1 MAMPYTARRTV
12 IGLILVL
19 PLLAGCQ
26 RVTRQQSTSL
36 DDLQTLSFGSHAPV
50 QINAVRIQGLRDTAL
65 SLGARGGLAYQAE
78 IVNRM
83 LLKNEEVLQRVFNF
97 NAIMLDKN
105 VLPPVLI
112 EGRNTLDIAG
122 PDAIRIADRN
132 YQILEQA
139 RFVTAPPTWRNY
151 LWMSFS
157 TPDVPDRSLL
167 PKTSI
172 EKTLWKQYVTEGWR
186 AGLQQGDAIFL
197 ENLGRLKR
205 DFEGM
210 LRYRTLLAQ
219 NMVSPPFVAQTDMG
233 VTGDSS
239 NISINDRVLRITA
252 FPALQLDPE
261 QWKTE
266 IVPHDRDCPP

>member
-1 MAMPYTARRTV
+1 MAMPYTSLKTL
-12 IGLILVL
+12 IGLALLLHFL
-19 PLLAGCQ
+19 PVCRNVPINDSA
-26 RVTRQQSTSL
+26 SL
-36 DDLQTLSFGSHAPV
+36 DDLQTLSYGTSKPV
-50 QINAVRIQGLRDTAL
+50 QVNGVRIQGLRDTAL
-65 SLGARGGLAYQAE
+65 SLGARGGLAQQAE
-78 IVNRM
+78 ILNRM
-83 LLKNEEVLQRVFNF
+83 LLRNEVVLQRVFNF
-97 NAIMLDKN
+97 NAIMLDKS

-139 RFVTAPPTWRNY
+139 RFVTAPPTWRQY

-157 TPDVPDRSLL
+157 TPEPPDRSLL

-172 EKTLWKQYVTEGWR
+172 EKTLWKQYVAEGWR
-186 AGLQQGDAIFL
+186 AGLQQGETIFL

-205 DFEGM
+205 DYQGM

-219 NMVSPPFVAQTDMG
+219 NMVSAPYVAQTDMG

-252 FPALQLDPE
+252 FPELQLNPE

-266 IVPHDRDCPP
+266 IVPHEQ

>member
-1 MAMPYTARRTV
+1 MARPAYIVRK
-12 IGLILVL
+12 ILLGPVL
-19 PLLAGCQ
+19 FLPFLMGCQ
-26 RVTRQQSTSL
+26 HTPRYNSSSL
-36 DDLQTLSFGSHAPV
+36 DDLQTLSYGTSRPAQV
-50 QINAVRIQGLRDTAL
+50 NGVRIQGLRDTAL
-65 SLGARGGLAYQAE
+65 SLGARGGLAQQAE
-78 IVNRM
+78 ILNRM
-83 LLKNEEVLQRVFNF
+83 LLKNEDVLQRVFNF

-139 RFVTAPPTWRNY
+139 RFVTAPPTWRHY

-157 TPDVPDRSLL
+157 APEPPDRSLL
-167 PKTSI
+167 PKTNI
-172 EKTLWKQYVTEGWR
+172 EKTLWKQYVAEGWR

-205 DFEGM
+205 DYEGM

-219 NMVSPPFVAQTDMG
+219 NMVSAPYVAQTDMG
-233 VTGDSS
+233 ITGDSS

-252 FPALQLDPE
+252 FPELQLNPD

-266 IVPHDRDCPP
+266 IIPHEQ

>member
-1 MAMPYTARRTV
+1 MAQPYSACKTLV
-12 IGLILVL
+12 SLLILI
-19 PLLAGCQ
+19 PLVTACQ
-26 RVTRQQSTSL
+26 RVPRYNAASL
-36 DDLQTLSFGSHAPV
+36 ESLQTLSYGNKKASQV
-50 QINAVRIQGLRDTAL
+50 SGIRIQGLRDTAL
-65 SLGARGGLAYQAE
+65 SLGARGGLAQQAE
-78 IVNRM
+78 MLNNM
-83 LLKNEEVLQRVFNF
+83 LLKHEDVLQRVFNF

-157 TPDVPDRSLL
+157 TPEAPDRSLL
-167 PKTSI
+167 PKTAI

-186 AGLQQGDAIFL
+186 AGIQQGDAIFA

-205 DFEGM
+205 DYEGM

-219 NMVSPPFVAQTDMG
+219 NMVSAPYVAQTDMG

-252 FPALQLDPE
+252 FPELQLDPA

-266 IVPHDRDCPP
+266 IVPHEQ

>member
-1 MAMPYTARRTV
+1 MPYSAIKTLV
-12 IGLILVL
+12 GLILIFPFL
-19 PLLAGCQ
+19 MGCQ
-26 RVTRQQSTSL
+26 RVPRYKSASL
-36 DDLQTLSFGSHAPV
+36 EDLQTLSYGSNKPV
-50 QINAVRIQGLRDTAL
+50 QINAIRVQGLRDTAL
-65 SLGARGGLAYQAE
+65 SLGARGGLAQQAE
-78 IVNRM
+78 LLNNM
-83 LLKNEEVLQRVFNF
+83 LLKHEDVLQRVFNF

-132 YQILEQA
+132 YQIFEQA

-157 TPDVPDRSLL
+157 TPEPPDRSLL

-172 EKTLWKQYVTEGWR
+172 EKTLWKQYVAEGWR
-186 AGLQQGDAIFL
+186 AGLQQGDAIFS

-205 DFEGM
+205 DYEGM

-219 NMVSPPFVAQTDMG
+219 NMVSAPYVAQTDMG

-252 FPALQLDPE
+252 FPELQLDPE
-261 QWKTE
+261 RWKTE
-266 IVPHDRDCPP
+266 IIPHEQ